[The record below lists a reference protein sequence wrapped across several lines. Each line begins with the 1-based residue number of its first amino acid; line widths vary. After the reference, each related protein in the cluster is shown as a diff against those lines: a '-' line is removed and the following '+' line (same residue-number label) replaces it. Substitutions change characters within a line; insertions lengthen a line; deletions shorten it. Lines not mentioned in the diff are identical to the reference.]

1 MLNVLY
7 NTNVIVPSQELAPVV
22 RIAPF
27 TNKDLY
33 KRRATDEE
41 LENCN
46 VYLKNRF
53 GNYAILP
60 KARTCIA
67 ECLQF
72 YGFGKGDVVTILT
85 SSGKPYISGCVT
97 KTIEQF
103 CEWSREIT
111 PKTKLIFVNHE
122 FGYPFK
128 QWNIIKDLN
137 IPIIE
142 DCAYAFGTEDSE
154 IGKYSDF
161 VIYSLPKFFPM
172 QLGAILSINT
182 NAVIC
187 EDSVIK
193 DYVLNVLSQEVSNI
207 QYIKERRIKNYNY
220 LTKKLSSLGIKPYFY
235 RDEDVIPGTFLFSWG
250 NIDYPALRS
259 FMESNGI
266 ECSVFYGTDAFFIPL
281 NQNLRTADL
290 NYMIDL
296 LTFYSNMIKND
307 IC

>member
-41 LENCN
+41 LENCIL
-46 VYLKNRF
+46 YLKKRF

-60 KARTCIA
+60 KARSCIA

-72 YGFGKGDVVTILT
+72 YDLGKEDVVTILT
-85 SSGKPYISGCVT
+85 SSGNPYISGCVT

-103 CEWSREIT
+103 CKWSREIT
-111 PKTKLIFVNHE
+111 HRTKLIFVNHE

-128 QWNIIKDLN
+128 RWNIIKNLN

-235 RDEDVIPGTFLFSWG
+235 RDEDVVPGTFLFTWG
-250 NIDYPALRS
+250 NLDYPALRS

-281 NQNLRTADL
+281 NHKLRTADL

-296 LTFYSNMIKND
+296 LQYFKKNYE
-307 IC
+307 